1 MDVYEKLKELGITLT
16 PPSKPFASFLP
27 AKEFGDHLLYVSGS
41 GPVFNPDGTVE
52 GVFVI
57 GGGVR

>member
-27 AKEFGDHLLYVSGS
+27 AKELIRKCRLLRMTILFVDYYRSRIYLFG
-41 GPVFNPDGTVE
+41 
-52 GVFVI
+52 
-57 GGGVR
+57 